1 MNKLFATGLVAAITL
16 TSGCSSIINGTTDTL
31 SVRSSNREAQ
41 IYINGVPMGTEGSVF
56 TAKRGENYILEAKA
70 DDCQTGTIQT
80 THTFDAT
87 SLLGILIDFGI
98 FSIPIDLISGA
109 AWKPSQSVYM
119 VNPVCAPQKPI
130 QVG

>member
-1 MNKLFATGLVAAITL
+1 MNKSLATGLVAAFTL

-31 SVRSSNREAQ
+31 SVRSSNKEAQ
-41 IYINGVPMGTEGSVF
+41 IYVNGVPMGTEGSVF
-56 TAKRGENYILEAKA
+56 TAKRGQDYILEAKA
-70 DDCQTGTIQT
+70 DNCQTGTIQT
-80 THTFDAT
+80 THSFDAT

-119 VNPVCAPQKPI
+119 VNPICATQKTT
-130 QVG
+130 QAG